1 MSDGGLTD
9 SGCEQAQLDTKE
21 PEAPTE
27 RLMQR
32 LSGFWIT
39 KSACL
44 AVQLDIPDLIGDG
57 IVSAES
63 LAKQLKVDEHA
74 LYRMLRA
81 LTCAGVFD
89 EVSPRHFSN
98 TEMSHCLREDSPHS
112 MKALFQLTGEDWKWK
127 SWGQLDKII
136 RQGKFVLDDLYGY
149 QSIFEYFAAEPER
162 GAIFDEAMSRH
173 AIVVHAASIDA
184 YDFAHSKTVVD
195 IGGGAGTFLTELL
208 SRYSEMTGV
217 LFDQQHIVEKAH
229 HTFAGAGIEHRVSIE
244 SGSFFERVPAGGDL
258 YVFGMIM
265 HNWGDEDCI
274 KILSNLRKVMKPS
287 SKVVLLEYVIPEGK
301 EPHFAKILDME
312 MLITYREGRERTE
325 KEFREIF
332 EAAGLTL
339 TRIIPTFCGSSVVEA
354 MPKTTH

>member
-1 MSDGGLTD
+1 MDKK
-9 SGCEQAQLDTKE
+9 EQG
-21 PEAPTE
+21 APTQ
-27 RLMQR
+27 RLMQM

-44 AVQLDIPDLIGDG
+44 AVQLNIPDLIGHG
-57 IVSAES
+57 IVSVEKLAE
-63 LAKQLKVDEHA
+63 QVGVDEKA

-81 LTCAGVFD
+81 LTCAGVLE
-89 EVSPRHFSN
+89 EVSSRHFSN
-98 TEMSHCLREDSPHS
+98 TEMSHCLRNDSPHS

-173 AIVVHAASIDA
+173 AIVVHAASIDV
-184 YDFAHSKTVVD
+184 YDFSNAKIVVD
-195 IGGGAGTFLTELL
+195 VGGGEGTFLTELL
-208 SRYSEMTGV
+208 SRYSEMAGI
-217 LFDQQHIVEKAH
+217 LFDQKHIVEKAH
-229 HTFAGAGIEHRVSIE
+229 QIFAQAGVEHRVSME
-244 SGSFFERVPAGGDL
+244 AGNFFERVPEGGDL

-274 KILSNLRKVMKPS
+274 RILSNVRQVLKPT
-287 SKVVLLEYVIPEGK
+287 SKVVLLEYVIPEGN
-301 EPHFAKILDME
+301 EPHFAKILDIE

-339 TRIIPTFCGSSVVEA
+339 TRIIPTFCGSSVVEGV
-354 MPKTTH
+354 PKKAI

>member
-1 MSDGGLTD
+1 MDKK
-9 SGCEQAQLDTKE
+9 EQ
-21 PEAPTE
+21 EAPTQ
-27 RLMQR
+27 RLMQM
-32 LSGFWIT
+32 LSGFWIA

-44 AVQLDIPDLIGDG
+44 AVQLNIPDLIGDG
-57 IVSAES
+57 IVSVQKLAE
-63 LAKQLKVDEHA
+63 QVQVDEKA

-81 LTCAGVFD
+81 LTCAGVLE
-89 EVSPRHFSN
+89 EVSPRCFSN
-98 TEMSHCLREDSPHS
+98 TEMSHCLREDSPQS

-136 RQGKFVLDDLYGY
+136 RQGKFVLDDVYGY

-173 AIVVHAASIDA
+173 AMVVHAASMDVYNFANAKKVID
-184 YDFAHSKTVVD
+184 V
-195 IGGGAGTFLTELL
+195 GGGEGTFLTELL

-217 LFDQQHIVEKAH
+217 LFDQKHIVEKAH
-229 HTFAGAGIEHRVSIE
+229 RNFAAAGVEHRVSLE
-244 SGSFFERVPAGGDL
+244 AGNFFKKVPEGGDV
-258 YVFGMIM
+258 YIFGMIM

-274 KILSNLRKVMKPS
+274 RILSNVRQVLKPS
-287 SKVVLLEYVIPEGK
+287 GKVVLLEYVIPEGN

-339 TRIIPTFCGSSVVEA
+339 TGIIPTFCGSSIVEGV
-354 MPKTTH
+354 PKSTN